1 MLYSFGMY
9 TMLVNI
15 CISTGTSQSSHV
27 LQIYHHCCKPCTPRA
42 QLYTLMYHKVTV
54 WRYSDQRCILVSL
67 QSLSTLLLCHA
78 KSNVSEAV
86 SNIKCVSLG
95 FRKSTRVD

>member
-1 MLYSFGMY
+1 
-9 TMLVNI
+9 
-15 CISTGTSQSSHV
+15 
-27 LQIYHHCCKPCTPRA
+27 
-42 QLYTLMYHKVTV
+42 MYHKVTV